1 MPAAPPILSNSV
13 PILLIPPSEGKATVG
28 TGRPWNTSSGSFGSL
43 GPERAHVV
51 AALADAD
58 GGSEKLLGVTGE
70 RLEQALEANRH
81 LIGSPGIPA
90 WRRYTGV
97 VWEHLDPSTL
107 SPEQRRRLVIP
118 SALLGLVRG
127 DDPVPLYRLKMGARL
142 SPLGTMSRWW
152 RPSLTRALD
161 RRVRGRVVVDLLPRE
176 HRSAWAS
183 SPRTRGVR
191 VEFVERSGAP
201 GGHFA
206 KAAKGRLARAVLECG
221 AEAIEGWEDDRFDL
235 SITDLGGG

>member
-1 MPAAPPILSNSV
+1 MPAAPLIVSDRV
-13 PILLIPPSEGKATVG
+13 PILLIPPSEGKATAG
-28 TGRPWNTSSGSFGSL
+28 TGRPWSTSSGSFGGL
-43 GPERAHVV
+43 GRQRDQVV

-58 GGSEKLLGVTGE
+58 GGPEKLLGLTGE
-70 RLEQALEANRH
+70 RLEHAQQANRE
-81 LIGSPGIPA
+81 LIGSPGVPA

-107 SPEQRRRLVIP
+107 SPEQRRRLLIP
-118 SALLGLVRG
+118 SGLLGLVRG
-127 DDPVPLYRLKMGARL
+127 DDPVPFYRLKMGGRL
-142 SPLGTMSRWW
+142 PPLGTLSRWW
-152 RPSLTRALD
+152 QPSVTRVLD

-176 HRSAWAS
+176 HRTAWVP
-183 SPRTRGVR
+183 SPRSRGVR
-191 VEFVERSGAP
+191 VEFVERSGVP

-221 AEAIEGWEDDRFDL
+221 LEAIEGWEDDRFDL